1 MDKSVRKNTMAS
13 IFNVKPEFIEK
24 QKIFP
29 SLIISDPKEMNAYG
43 RSTSYSKRKI
53 LSYRPD
59 Q

>member
-29 SLIISDPKEMNAYG
+29 WSIVK
-43 RSTSYSKRKI
+43 
-53 LSYRPD
+53 
-59 Q
+59 